1 MLVTVVW
8 NMVVKPVG
16 QGGWFWGSIVV
27 MVVGVAA
34 VLVLYARGEQRLPAT
49 ASTQ

>member
-1 MLVTVVW
+1 VVW

-27 MVVGVAA
+27 MVVAVAA
-34 VLVLYARGEQRLPAT
+34 VVSLYARGEQRMPAA
-49 ASTQ
+49 ASTSR